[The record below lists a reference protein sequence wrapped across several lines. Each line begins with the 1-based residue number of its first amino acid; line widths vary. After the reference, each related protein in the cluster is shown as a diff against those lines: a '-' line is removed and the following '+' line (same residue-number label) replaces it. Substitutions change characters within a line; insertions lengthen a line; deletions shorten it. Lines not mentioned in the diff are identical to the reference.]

1 MLASPPSA
9 PLAASTARSAELWRA
24 IEDNVREACL
34 LRAEDREAEAIL
46 ILQETLPPLIG
57 DWSRTAGLDVPAA
70 QQALRE
76 MFARVQQQV
85 ANAALCRRLVLR
97 SLGQSAAPV
106 PLPAPAATFQLRR
119 RVPLGDV
126 PGMLDA
132 LGETE
137 RAQSAAGRRA
147 LVAA

>member
-1 MLASPPSA
+1 MLASTSSA
-9 PLAASTARSAELWRA
+9 SVAAPASRSAELWRA

-97 SLGQSAAPV
+97 SLGQTAAPGTV
-106 PLPAPAATFQLRR
+106 PAPAATFQLRR
-119 RVPLGDV
+119 RVPIGDV

-137 RAQSAAGRRA
+137 RAQEAAHRRT

>member
-1 MLASPPSA
+1 MLASTSSA
-9 PLAASTARSAELWRA
+9 SVAAPASRSAELWRA

-57 DWSRTAGLDVPAA
+57 DWSRTAGLEVPAA

-97 SLGQSAAPV
+97 SLGQTAAPGPV
-106 PLPAPAATFQLRR
+106 PAPAATFQLRR
-119 RVPLGDV
+119 RVPIGDV

-137 RAQSAAGRRA
+137 RAQSAGRRA
-147 LVAA
+147 LAAA

>member
-1 MLASPPSA
+1 MLASTSSA
-9 PLAASTARSAELWRA
+9 PVAAPASRSAELWRA

-34 LRAEDREAEAIL
+34 LRAEDRETEAIL

-57 DWSRTAGLDVPAA
+57 DWSRNAGLEVPAA

-97 SLGQSAAPV
+97 SLGQPAAPV
-106 PLPAPAATFQLRR
+106 PGPAPAPTFQLRR
-119 RVPLGDV
+119 RVPIGDV
-126 PGMLDA
+126 TGMLDA

-137 RAQSAAGRRA
+137 RAQSAGRRA
-147 LVAA
+147 LAAA